1 MNYFIGLGGPTHYA
15 VVGNAPWGWAVMSH
29 PTAVRDG
36 KQIFTTLHV
45 LSLRQSDIRVQCN
58 TYTIAFQ
65 KRALLRLTKTVVMRP
80 RPNDRYSAYLRELQ
94 KPKNITRWIYVLSS
108 ICKNSYGLYEMRSIR
123 FDSENR
129 FGVPEMGMVEFT
141 PQKTAHGWVFKP
153 VQKSQPSTR
162 I

>member
-1 MNYFIGLGGPTHYA
+1 MKIILATVLLGLLGRSGALVNYFIGLGGPTHYA

-65 KRALLRLTKTVVMRP
+65 KER
-80 RPNDRYSAYLRELQ
+80 
-94 KPKNITRWIYVLSS
+94 
-108 ICKNSYGLYEMRSIR
+108 C
-123 FDSENR
+123 
-129 FGVPEMGMVEFT
+129 
-141 PQKTAHGWVFKP
+141 
-153 VQKSQPSTR
+153 
-162 I
+162 